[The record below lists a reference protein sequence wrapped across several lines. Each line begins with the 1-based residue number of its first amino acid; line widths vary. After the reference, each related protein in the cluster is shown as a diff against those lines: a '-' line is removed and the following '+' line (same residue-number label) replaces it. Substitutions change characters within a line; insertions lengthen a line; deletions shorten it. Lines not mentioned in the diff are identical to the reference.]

1 VGPLITFL
9 SDYGTNDEFV
19 GVVHGVIARVS
30 PEARVIDVTH
40 GIPRHAVEVGARV
53 LVRALPFMPAGV
65 HLAVVDPEVGAGRRA
80 LALRLAEEGR
90 FLVGPDNGLLI
101 PAAERFG
108 GVVDAVEISQSK
120 WRLEP
125 VSATFHGR
133 DMFAPVAARLA
144 TGEPLEEAG
153 EPLDPGDLTRLILS
167 RARRDSGG
175 NLVAHVVDVDGYGNV
190 TLDAE
195 HEDVAEIGWASG
207 TPVRLTS
214 RDHVYEAVF
223 ARTFAEAKPGELL
236 LYEDSAGALA
246 LAVNSG
252 NAAEM
257 LGLRLGEPLTLAP

>member
-9 SDYGTNDEFV
+9 SDYGTTDEFV

-30 PEARVIDVTH
+30 PEVRVIDVTH
-40 GIPRHAVEVGARV
+40 GVPRHAVEVGARV
-53 LVRALPFMPAGV
+53 LVRTLPFMPAGV

-80 LALRLAEEGR
+80 LALRLAEEDR
-90 FLVGPDNGLLI
+90 FLVGPDNGLVI

-108 GVVDAVEISQSK
+108 GVVDAVEISHSN

-133 DMFAPVAARLA
+133 DIFAPVAARLA
-144 TGEPLEEAG
+144 AGEPLEEAG
-153 EPLDPGDLTRLILS
+153 EPLEPGDLARLILS

-175 NLVAHVVDVDGYGNV
+175 NLVAHVVDIDGYGNV

-195 HEDVAEIGWASG
+195 REDVEQLGWG
-207 TPVRLTS
+207 TGARVRLGS
-214 RDHVYEAVF
+214 RDQVHEAVF
-223 ARTFAEAKPGELL
+223 ARTFAEARPGGLM
-236 LYEDSAGALA
+236 LYEDSSGALA
-246 LAVNSG
+246 LAVNAG

>member
-108 GVVDAVEISQSK
+108 GVVDAVEISHSN

-133 DMFAPVAARLA
+133 DIFAPVAARLA
-144 TGEPLEEAG
+144 AGEPLEEAG
-153 EPLDPGDLTRLILS
+153 EPLEPGDLARLILS

-175 NLVAHVVDVDGYGNV
+175 NLVAHVVDIDGYGNV

-195 HEDVAEIGWASG
+195 REDVEQFGWG
-207 TPVRLTS
+207 TGTRVRLGS
-214 RDHVYEAVF
+214 RDQVHEAVF
-223 ARTFAEAKPGELL
+223 ARTFAEARPGGLM
-236 LYEDSAGALA
+236 LYEDSSGALA